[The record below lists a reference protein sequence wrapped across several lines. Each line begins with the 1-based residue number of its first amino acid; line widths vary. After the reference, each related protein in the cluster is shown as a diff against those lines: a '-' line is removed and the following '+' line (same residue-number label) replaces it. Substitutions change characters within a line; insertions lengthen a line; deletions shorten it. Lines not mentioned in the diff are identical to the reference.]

1 MKGGGIVTAEIVW
14 EFAKSFCVLFFVT
27 FVFSRLNI
35 VKKHLT
41 VKPAHIKEKCIL
53 ALLFG
58 ALGCVGS
65 GIGVEFHGSLVNTRV
80 IGVAAGGLIGGP
92 LVGIFSGLI
101 AGAHRVLFVN
111 AGMATA
117 AICGVSMLAEG
128 AFAGFLSRYSPRFA
142 KLWPLA
148 TLTVV
153 ACELFR
159 KLMLLVFI
167 RPFDLALLL
176 VKNMTFPMIVIN
188 SLGVALF
195 ITFIENVAREQE
207 QMKARQAEIALA
219 LMEELSTSFRRGLIG
234 EHLRTVVKTIGE
246 SSDFTHILIANA
258 STPIISN
265 LSPEAQSSLSF
276 SVRELKKRAAAAGSC
291 FDFTDG
297 DLRFIAA
304 PLADDAQIAG
314 FLLLGKPQPLSAYDW
329 KLAGGL
335 GKLFS
340 AQLTRG
346 NLEYRSSLVKD
357 AEIKILQTQVNP
369 HFLFNTLTVI
379 NSLCRTDPG
388 KARGV
393 IDHLAEFYRRN
404 LRINARFVSLQ
415 DEIGH
420 IEAYLEIIKARY
432 ASKIDIRYDVDQQ
445 LDCCLPPL
453 SLQPLV
459 ENSIKHGL
467 LPKKEGGVISIRAK
481 REEERNA
488 VRIEVEDNG
497 KGFDLNRVGPND
509 SNYIGLN
516 NVRKRL
522 LSSFG
527 DDLGWEIDTKPDAG
541 TRVTIVI
548 PALRNA

>member
-1 MKGGGIVTAEIVW
+1 MTPAIVW
-14 EFAKSFCVLFFVT
+14 EFAQSFCVLFFIT
-27 FVFSRLNI
+27 FVFSRLGI

-41 VKPAHIKEKCIL
+41 VKPTHIREKVIL

-65 GIGVEFHGSLVNTRV
+65 VIGIEFHGSLINTRV
-80 IGVAAGGLIGGP
+80 IGVAVGGLIGGP
-92 LVGIFSGLI
+92 LVGISCGVI
-101 AGAHRVLFVN
+101 AGVHRILFVK

-117 AICGVSMLAEG
+117 IICGLSMVAEG
-128 AFAGFLSRYSPRFA
+128 AFAGFISRYSHRFE

-159 KLMLLVFI
+159 KLMLLAFI
-167 RPFDLALLL
+167 RPFDFAVLL
-176 VKNMTFPMIVIN
+176 VENMTFPMIVIN

-207 QMKARQAEIALA
+207 EVKARQSEIVLA
-219 LMEELSTSFRRGLIG
+219 MVERISTSFRQGLIG
-234 EHLRTVVKTIGE
+234 EHLKNVVKTIE
-246 SSDFTHILIANA
+246 ENTDFTHILITGA
-258 STPIISN
+258 SSPIISN
-265 LSPEAQSSLSF
+265 LSPEAHSSLSF
-276 SVRELKKRAAAAGSC
+276 SVKELRRRANAKSAC
-291 FDFTDG
+291 FDFADG
-297 DLRFIAA
+297 GIRFVAA
-304 PLADDAQIAG
+304 PLLDDTEVSG
-314 FLLLGKPQPLSAYDW
+314 FLLLGKAQAPGVYDW

-340 AQLTRG
+340 SQLTMG
-346 NLEYRSSLVKD
+346 NLEYRSNLLKD
-357 AEIKILQTQVNP
+357 AEIKVLQSQVNP

-388 KARGV
+388 KARSV
-393 IDHLAEFYRRN
+393 IDHLAEFYRKN
-404 LRINARFVSLQ
+404 LRINSRFVPLR
-415 DEIGH
+415 DEIEH

-432 ASKIDIRYDVDQQ
+432 ASKIDIRYDIDRE
-445 LDCCLPPL
+445 LDCYLPPL

-481 REEERNA
+481 REPEKNA
-488 VRIEVEDNG
+488 VKIEVEDDG
-497 KGFDLNRVGPND
+497 KGFDLSGPASGD

-522 LSSFG
+522 FNCFG
-527 DDLGWEIDTKPDAG
+527 EDLTWEIDTKPDEG

-548 PALRNA
+548 PALSNA